1 MELAAWQFIAYLLF
15 WGDKYPNFGLNLLL
29 IPTLRK
35 PNLLYLWV
43 PNCLRIN
50 LLPKLYSGGEN
61 QYTNLQL
68 TY

>member
-1 MELAAWQFIAYLLF
+1 MELAAWQFIVYLLF

-29 IPTLRK
+29 TPTLRK
-35 PNLLYLWV
+35 LNLLYLWV
-43 PNCLRIN
+43 PKCLRIS
-50 LLPKLYSGGEN
+50 LLPKLYSDGEN